1 MVHASGISAEG
12 SRKKEVA
19 MADSK
24 TTETFGGL
32 LKKIRLEE
40 AKVGLRAFAELI
52 EWQPSNLS
60 NLERGRLKPPS
71 DAQTITSMCDALG
84 LSEDDPRRAKLFDL
98 AAKEKNAV
106 PGDVAQVIKERP
118 GIPVLIR
125 AVANK
130 RLDDDKLKEL
140 AEYIKKFY

>member
-1 MVHASGISAEG
+1 
-12 SRKKEVA
+12 

-24 TTETFGGL
+24 TAETFGGL

-40 AKVGLRAFAELI
+40 AKIGLRAFAELVD
-52 EWQPSNLS
+52 WQPSNLS
-60 NLERGRLKPPS
+60 NLERGRLKPPT
-71 DAQTITSMCDALG
+71 DARTITNICDTLG

-98 AAKEKNAV
+98 AAKEKNTV
-106 PGDVAQVIKERP
+106 PGDVALVIKEQP

-125 AVANK
+125 AVANR

>member
-1 MVHASGISAEG
+1 MTDA
-12 SRKKEVA
+12 KKA
-19 MADSK
+19 
-24 TTETFGGL
+24 ETFGGL

-52 EWQPSNLS
+52 DWQPSNLS
-60 NLERGRLKPPS
+60 NLERGRLSPPA
-71 DAQTITSMCDALG
+71 DAQTITSICDALG
-84 LSEDDPRRAKLFDL
+84 LSEDDPRRAQLFDL
-98 AAKEKNAV
+98 AARQKNAV
-106 PGDVAQVIKERP
+106 PGDVAQVIKEQP

-125 AVANK
+125 AVANR